1 MKKFIAAAVAVLM
14 CTTVFVGCANKGTPH
29 TEHDYQYEYIDG
41 SSHKVTCSGCDLEE
55 TATHDYKYEYVD
67 ENSHKKTC
75 ADCNNSVA
83 LPHDY
88 KYEYFD
94 GNSHKITC
102 DNCNLDE
109 TGAHGFEYENV
120 DEIGHKKT
128 CTICN
133 NDETVAHEYVYEYID
148 KNTHKRTCSI
158 CNVTET
164 VAHDYEYER
173 IDENT
178 HKIMC
183 SHCIDL
189 NESDEHYYSN
199 ETDLNCD
206 ACLYKRD
213 WFKLASDDAK
223 SGISANGYVKDYIGD
238 FSQYVGTS
246 AYRTVATSSELIEAV
261 MAARYSYTSN
271 WNTDT
276 QSVEQTLNSE
286 GTVHV
291 IEITEDIDMGYK
303 KLEAKYQ
310 SANGNG
316 SYVENYSRG
325 KDKNIAAFT
334 MSDIFNECGFTKLK
348 IENTNDLLI
357 YSKNGAKLTHCG
369 LSLLSDSNVV
379 IRNLE
384 FDEMWQWEDAASAS
398 TSAVGDYDAFGWAY
412 IKVAH
417 CGYVWIDHCTFGKS
431 YDGQIDYSNPVY
443 NTEGTAFRAPYG
455 ATGENG
461 LHISWCK
468 FNAGSDDPDGY
479 LYKMMAKIEE
489 EYQEGKQN
497 YLYYNALR
505 DGGISFEDILYGL
518 AIPQKK
524 GFLCGDSGDGKVDYD
539 YNLSLQISFANC
551 VFKNLEDRLP
561 KLRGG
566 NAYMYN
572 CVVDST
578 EYMTYRAKLRAT
590 NAASKVAS
598 VKSNWKCAL
607 VSQGIVCGNG
617 GSFKAENCIFKGI
630 ETLLKNNDNG
640 GTTEGDKIRP
650 VAAGYQLINCSYQQT
665 AGSTPTT
672 TNFTNSSTSTLKT
685 ENFKWN
691 TATGEA
697 PFEVENLE
705 LSKLESILSHPWYG
719 AGVND
724 VMQEKLLNSN
734 YCE

>member
-1 MKKFIAAAVAVLM
+1 MKKFIAGAVALFM
-14 CTTVFVGCANKGTPH
+14 CAAAFVGCNKDGESH
-29 TEHDYQYEYIDG
+29 TEHDYQYEYIDENT
-41 SSHKVTCSGCDLEE
+41 HKVTCSGCNYND
-55 TATHDYKYEYVD
+55 TVSHTFNYE
-67 ENSHKKTC
+67 
-75 ADCNNSVA
+75 SV
-83 LPHDY
+83 
-88 KYEYFD
+88 D
-94 GNSHKITC
+94 GNSHRITC
-102 DNCNLDE
+102 EDCDGVDKTE
-109 TGAHGFEYENV
+109 AHDY
-120 DEIGHKKT
+120 D
-128 CTICN
+128 
-133 NDETVAHEYVYEYID
+133 YEYID
-148 KNTHKRTCSI
+148 TSSHKRTCDT
-158 CNVTET
+158 CNTIET
-164 VAHDYEYER
+164 VEHDFEYEY
-173 IDENT
+173 IDEDT
-178 HKIMC
+178 HITTC
-183 SHCIDL
+183 THCVQL
-189 NESDEHYYSN
+189 NETEAHVYSS
-199 ETDLNCD
+199 ETDLTCP
-206 ACLYKRD
+206 CEYVRD
-213 WFKLASDDAK
+213 WYPLISDDTK
-223 SGISANGYVKDYIGD
+223 EIISAGGYVTDKIGD
-238 FSQYVGTS
+238 FSQYVGTD
-246 AYRTVATSSELIEAV
+246 AYRTVSTSSELIEAV
-261 MAARYSYTSN
+261 MAARYSYTSK
-271 WNTDT
+271 WNADT

-291 IEITEDIDMGYK
+291 IEITDDIDMGYK
-303 KLEAKYQ
+303 KLDAKYQ
-310 SANGNG
+310 SASGNG

-348 IENTNDLLI
+348 IENTNNLLI

-384 FDEMWQWEDAASAS
+384 FDEMWQWEDSASTS

-412 IKVAH
+412 VKVAH

-443 NTEGTAFRAPYG
+443 NTAGTAFRAPYG

-489 EYQEGKQN
+489 EYQAGGKN

-524 GFLCGDSGDGKVDYD
+524 GFLCGDSGNGKEDYD

-551 VFKNLEDRLP
+551 VFKNLEDRIP

-578 EYMTYRAKLRAT
+578 EYMTYRTKLRSQ
-590 NAASKVAS
+590 NAAAKVQA

-640 GTTEGDKIRP
+640 GTTEGDKVRP
-650 VAAGYQLINCSYQQT
+650 VNAGYQLVNCSYQKT
-665 AGSTPTT
+665 ADSAPTT

-685 ENFKWN
+685 DNFSWH
-691 TATGEA
+691 TPDGEA
-697 PFEVENLE
+697 PFGVNDCE
-705 LSKLESILSHPWYG
+705 LSDLEDIVNHPWYG
-719 AGVND
+719 AGAND
-724 VMQEKLLNSN
+724 VMQERLLNSK
-734 YCE
+734 YGA

>member
-1 MKKFIAAAVAVLM
+1 MKKLLIAAGIGVLTCAAVFA
-14 CTTVFVGCANKGTPH
+14 GCANKPPH
-29 TEHDYQYEYIDG
+29 TEHDYHYEIIDA
-41 SSHKVTCSGCDLEE
+41 SSHKVTCSGCDLDE
-55 TATHDYKYEYVD
+55 TKEHDYTYEYVD
-67 ENSHKKTC
+67 EDAHKRTC
-75 ADCNNSVA
+75 NDCSYTDTVA
-83 LPHDY
+83 HGYL
-88 KYEYFD
+88 YEYID
-94 GNSHKITC
+94 GNSHKVTC
-102 DNCNLDE
+102 SSCNLDE
-109 TGAHGFEYENV
+109 TAV
-120 DEIGHKKT
+120 
-128 CTICN
+128 
-133 NDETVAHEYVYEYID
+133 
-148 KNTHKRTCSI
+148 
-158 CNVTET
+158 
-164 VAHDYEYER
+164 HDYEYEK

-178 HKIMC
+178 HKTTC
-183 SHCIDL
+183 AHCVEL
-189 NESDEHYYSN
+189 NETVEHVYSG
-199 ETDLNCD
+199 ETDLICD
-206 ACLYKRD
+206 ECDFKRD
-213 WFKLASDDAK
+213 WYKLMTADAK
-223 SGISANGYVKDYIGD
+223 ESISVDGYVKDYIGD

-261 MAARYSYTSN
+261 MAARYSYTSK
-271 WNTDT
+271 WNAETEKL
-276 QSVEQTLNSE
+276 EQTLNSE

-303 KLEAKYQ
+303 KLDAKYQ

-334 MSDIFNECGFTKLK
+334 MSDIFNDCGFTKLK
-348 IENTNDLLI
+348 IENTNNLLI

-384 FDEMWQWEDAASAS
+384 FDEMWQWEDSAKAS

-417 CGYVWIDHCTFGKS
+417 CGYIWIDHCTFGKS

-443 NTEGTAFRAPYG
+443 NTAGTAFRAPYG

-461 LHISWCK
+461 LHISWCN

-489 EYQEGKQN
+489 EYQAGEQN

-505 DGGISFEDILYGL
+505 KGGITFEDILYGL

-524 GFLCGDSGDGKVDYD
+524 GFLCGDSGNGKEDYD

-551 VFKNLEDRLP
+551 VFKNIEDRLP

-572 CVVDST
+572 CLVDST
-578 EYMTYRAKLRAT
+578 EYMEYRTKLRAEG
-590 NAASKVAS
+590 AAARVTS
-598 VKSNWKCAL
+598 VNGGWKCAL

-630 ETLLKNNDNG
+630 ETLLKNNDGG
-640 GTTEGDKIRP
+640 GTTEGDKVRP
-650 VAAGYQLINCSYQQT
+650 VDAGYQLVNCSYQKT
-665 AGSTPTT
+665 ADSTPTT
-672 TNFTNSSTSTLKT
+672 TAFTNSSASTLKT
-685 ENFKWN
+685 ENFSWHTEN
-691 TATGEA
+691 SEA
-697 PFEVENLE
+697 PFEVEVID
-705 LSKLESILSHPWYG
+705 LSELESILVHPWYG

-724 VMQEKLLNSN
+724 IMQEKLLNSD
-734 YCE
+734 YRE